1 MSAPEKSICFTSCT
15 RRIWTAANLS
25 KTARGLQSRQ
35 HLSQS
40 CRRKLEEE
48 FLQRVVLL
56 VICVSDLYK
65 EWLFMN
71 RREALMAAVG
81 SIAAVVAIPSVAS
94 AETAETEDDNPELAP
109 IRALLDAYDSAFT
122 NHDLAGVM
130 ATMSEKATMMGC
142 GPGEIWSGPDELKA
156 AHEHLFE
163 TFDIGQQN
171 FEYEFSIGAL
181 SSDTAWMMTSGN
193 VTGQRD
199 GKDFT
204 FPVNISLT
212 AKKEGEKWLIAAMH
226 FSTVTG
232 DVEDDD

>member
-71 RREALMAAVG
+71 RREALMAAAG

-94 AETAETEDDNPELAP
+94 ETAETEDDNPELAP

-130 ATMSEKATMMGC
+130 ATMSEKAAMMGC

>member
-71 RREALMAAVG
+71 RREALMAAAG

-109 IRALLDAYDSAFT
+109 IRALLDAYDS
-122 NHDLAGVM
+122 GVLVVLG
-130 ATMSEKATMMGC
+130 SPPCRRPKLGF
-142 GPGEIWSGPDELKA
+142 G
-156 AHEHLFE
+156 
-163 TFDIGQQN
+163 
-171 FEYEFSIGAL
+171 SIGGPSPRRMDQPMGWWSRQVDQPMGWSASRSMDQSVVMGTPNL
-181 SSDTAWMMTSGN
+181 SVSEENS
-193 VTGQRD
+193 
-199 GKDFT
+199 
-204 FPVNISLT
+204 ISL
-212 AKKEGEKWLIAAMH
+212 KFLPQLW
-226 FSTVTG
+226 
-232 DVEDDD
+232 

>member
-1 MSAPEKSICFTSCT
+1 MSMVAAIRTLMSAPEKSICFTSCT

-71 RREALMAAVG
+71 RREALMAAAG

-109 IRALLDAYDSAFT
+109 IRALLDAYDS
-122 NHDLAGVM
+122 GVLVVLG
-130 ATMSEKATMMGC
+130 SPPCRRPKLGF
-142 GPGEIWSGPDELKA
+142 G
-156 AHEHLFE
+156 
-163 TFDIGQQN
+163 
-171 FEYEFSIGAL
+171 SIGGAL
-181 SSDTAWMMTSGN
+181 AAA
-193 VTGQRD
+193 D
-199 GKDFT
+199 GSTDGA
-204 FPVNISLT
+204 VV
-212 AKKEGEKWLIAAMH
+212 AAGG
-226 FSTVTG
+226 STDGVVGVAVDGSIGG
-232 DVEDDD
+232 DGYAESIRV

>member
-1 MSAPEKSICFTSCT
+1 
-15 RRIWTAANLS
+15 
-25 KTARGLQSRQ
+25 
-35 HLSQS
+35 
-40 CRRKLEEE
+40 
-48 FLQRVVLL
+48 
-56 VICVSDLYK
+56 
-65 EWLFMN
+65 MN
-71 RREALMAAVG
+71 RREAILAGAATIAAAV
-81 SIAAVVAIPSVAS
+81 AFPPAAS
-94 AETAETEDDNPELAP
+94 AETAATDDNPDLEP
-109 IRALLDAYDSAFT
+109 IRALLDAYDTAFT
-122 NHDLAGVM
+122 NHDMEGVM
-130 ATMSEKATMMGC
+130 ATISDKATIMGC
-142 GPGEIWSGPDELKA
+142 GPGEVWSGPDEIRA
-156 AHEHLFE
+156 AHAYFFQG
-163 TFDIGQQN
+163 FDLGEQN